1 MMLYTACL
9 LTELLQGKGMWLW
22 DTGDCVA
29 FGVKARHFSQQHVSE
44 PALRNRADCSGLLHW
59 VDRTPD
65 KTGLFLFLGLSGD
78 GYCPLLTPG
87 SLLENFWVH
96 GVWERQWVWTWG
108 YRWGKGHSK
117 QCRTEEH
124 TAREQVLWKASQ
136 DRDAH
141 NALHSAALGTP
152 D

>member
-1 MMLYTACL
+1 MMLYTAYL

-29 FGVKARHFSQQHVSE
+29 FGVKARHFSQHISE
-44 PALRNRADCSGLLHW
+44 PGPPEQSRLLRPSALGRQN
-59 VDRTPD
+59 PD

-78 GYCPLLTPG
+78 GDCPFLTPV
-87 SLLENFWVH
+87 SLLENFWAH

-117 QCRTEEH
+117 QCRTEEP

-141 NALHSAALGTP
+141 NAFHSAVLGPP